1 MGSYKHFKF
10 EGICVNINACD
21 CIILQIAEVIRDVF
35 ICLFLFAGGWGGGA
49 ARVTARLAARVTA
62 RVTARLVA

>member
-21 CIILQIAEVIRDVF
+21 CIVLQIAEVIRDVF
-35 ICLFLFAGGWGGGA
+35 ICFFYLLGD
-49 ARVTARLAARVTA
+49 RVGTARLAAR
-62 RVTARLVA
+62 LVA